1 MFQFRSITVS
11 ILHIRPGSQVF
22 GLVKAA
28 ASSDVQVFAVAVCA
42 ERRQWSFACDVSDT
56 LPDSSI
62 QHFNPE
68 AVIRSVVGS
77 SPTSGAHYF
86 NQLQEAF
93 LTGNLENAFTVGT
106 FVGTPNRIDP
116 NGERLWVVGH
126 CCSTTL
132 AEGLMKMLFTA

>member
-1 MFQFRSITVS
+1 VFQFRSITVS
-11 ILHIRPGSQVF
+11 IRHIRPGSQVF

-116 NGERLWVVGH
+116 ELRI
-126 CCSTTL
+126 
-132 AEGLMKMLFTA
+132 